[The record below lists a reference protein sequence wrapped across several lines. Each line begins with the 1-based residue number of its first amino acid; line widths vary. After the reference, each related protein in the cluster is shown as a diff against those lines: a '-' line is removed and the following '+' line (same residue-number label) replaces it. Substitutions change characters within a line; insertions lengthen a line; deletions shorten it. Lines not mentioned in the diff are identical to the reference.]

1 MNALSPVGLFW
12 AVVTS
17 LANVGGETLRK
28 RIVAEYSV
36 VSVTIAYRTL
46 TSLFLA
52 LSIIYFAHAGQ
63 PVHIVQNANGGFLA
77 LAFLHASPVV
87 VFLVLVLVM
96 AALLCWSQW
105 LHLRS
110 YQLSPISSTYPL
122 IALTPIFLIPA
133 SFFFFG
139 QTPTLVQF
147 LGIVLLVAGT
157 FGLHTNLL
165 SAGWLAPFKAVFTD
179 RGSRYMLGV
188 AVIFTL
194 TNPIEKQIVG
204 MSGPWLEA
212 FAYASAM
219 VIMFIF
225 LNYVLKQDMGAVFA
239 VVRHAPV
246 LIVFLALF
254 DAGALVTQ
262 YMAQA
267 LLPVYVTVS
276 IKRGGI
282 ILIVLLGWLVFKEK
296 GVARKVLGCGVMLLG
311 LMVLNVPMSLT
322 GALLL
327 SAIGLGILVPLS
339 IYLGNRGRR
348 LEAARAAT
356 QGAEV

>member
-1 MNALSPVGLFW
+1 MI
-12 AVVTS
+12 TS

-52 LSIIYFAHAGQ
+52 LSLIYFAHIGQ
-63 PVHIVQNANGGFLA
+63 PVHVVQNPNGGFLS
-77 LAFLHASPVV
+77 LSFLRASPLV
-87 VFLVLVLVM
+87 VFLVLVIVM

-122 IALTPIFLIPA
+122 ISLTPIFLVPA

-147 LGIVLLVAGT
+147 LGIVLLVGGT
-157 FGLHTNLL
+157 FGIHSNLL
-165 SAGWLAPFKAVFTD
+165 SAGWLAPLKAVFTD

-194 TNPIEKQIVG
+194 TNPIEKQLVG

-212 FAYASAM
+212 FAYALAM

-225 LNYVLKQDMGAVFA
+225 LNYALKQDMGAVIS
-239 VVRHAPV
+239 VYRRAPV
-246 LIVFLALF
+246 LIFCLALF

-276 IKRGGI
+276 IKRAGI
-282 ILIVLLGWLVFKEK
+282 VAIVLLGWLVFKEK
-296 GVARKVLGCGVMLLG
+296 GVGRKTLGCGVMLLG
-311 LMVLNVPMSLT
+311 LIVLNVPMSLME
-322 GALLL
+322 ALLL
-327 SAIGLGILVPLS
+327 SLLGLGVLVPLT
-339 IYLGNRGRR
+339 IYIGNRGRR
-348 LEAARAAT
+348 LAAAQAAA
-356 QGAEV
+356 QGAES